1 MGTLKTNEE
10 IKKEISE
17 AMEELSWVVEGGDA
31 HDLQDACDK
40 AHACL
45 ADTLALIERLESDAS
60 FYKNISAL
68 MDKTNKEALSLI
80 DSLIESNLKRA
91 EKIEQLKAQN
101 AELSENIM
109 WMEAERDD
117 LKRTIQQLEAKAGL
131 VEQYRWER
139 DVAIDQLKQLGIGF
153 GEKVDGKGSTELL
166 KKVEQL
172 QAEREM
178 IRQAFCNY
186 VPSEYRCDCC
196 RYSYLNNPGADCCP
210 YYVTGQCDGFSMW
223 EYYGVKKEESNDQ

>member
-17 AMEELSWVVEGGDA
+17 TMEELSWVVEGGDV

-80 DSLIESNLKRA
+80 DSLIESNLKRG

-101 AELSENIM
+101 AELSKNIM

-117 LKRTIQQLEAKAGL
+117 FKRTITQLEAKAGL

-153 GEKVDGKGSTELL
+153 GEKVDGKGTSELL

-172 QAEREM
+172 QAERDAAVQDIKRMVHDNTNTFCYYCEM
-178 IRQAFCNY
+178 AKGGCEAVNCRGRNAF
-186 VPSEYRCDCC
+186 EWR
-196 RYSYLNNPGADCCP
+196 
-210 YYVTGQCDGFSMW
+210 
-223 EYYGVKKEESNDQ
+223 GVMKEDTNDQ

>member
-17 AMEELSWVVEGGDA
+17 TMEELSWVVEGGDA

-68 MDKTNKEALSLI
+68 MDKTNREALSLI
-80 DSLIESNLKRA
+80 DSLMESNLKRA
-91 EKIEQLKAQN
+91 EKI
-101 AELSENIM
+101 
-109 WMEAERDD
+109 
-117 LKRTIQQLEAKAGL
+117 G
-131 VEQYRWER
+131 
-139 DVAIDQLKQLGIGF
+139 
-153 GEKVDGKGSTELL
+153 
-166 KKVEQL
+166 QL

-196 RYSYLNNPGADCCP
+196 KHSYLNNPALTVCP
-210 YYVTGQCDGFSMW
+210 YYVAGQCDGNSKW
-223 EYYGVKKEESNDQ
+223 EYYGIQKEN